1 MPLLLHPAAVAVLAR
16 PGPTRAGTVG
26 WPVDAGVPAD
36 GTVAGGLHGIIQP
49 HAPTVRPPPVSGYHP
64 AMATWII
71 VGGCLVLGLILGAA
85 VLLVL
90 LFTRGENDD
99 DVSLP
104 LLKRFTSRGSDGP
117 PGPADSG

>member
-1 MPLLLHPAAVAVLAR
+1 
-16 PGPTRAGTVG
+16 
-26 WPVDAGVPAD
+26 
-36 GTVAGGLHGIIQP
+36 
-49 HAPTVRPPPVSGYHP
+49 
-64 AMATWII
+64 MATWII

-104 LLKRFTSRGSDGP
+104 LLRRFTSRGSDGA
-117 PGPADSG
+117 PGPADGG